1 MDNRIRMTENWLMLK
16 NEHEES
22 ITEKQEGWR
31 EDKNNSRQ
39 RIVEKED
46 SSWMRITGL
55 SYKRVRG
62 RESMPE
68 TSLRKKK
75 GREEE
80 DEFRMV

>member
-1 MDNRIRMTENWLMLK
+1 MKTDKWQVTIRKLWDQEMDNRIRMTENWLMLK

-46 SSWMRITGL
+46 SS
-55 SYKRVRG
+55 
-62 RESMPE
+62 
-68 TSLRKKK
+68 
-75 GREEE
+75 
-80 DEFRMV
+80 

>member
-1 MDNRIRMTENWLMLK
+1 MKTDKWQVTIRKLWDREMDNRIRMTENWLMLK

-46 SSWMRITGL
+46 SS
-55 SYKRVRG
+55 
-62 RESMPE
+62 
-68 TSLRKKK
+68 
-75 GREEE
+75 
-80 DEFRMV
+80 

>member
-1 MDNRIRMTENWLMLK
+1 
-16 NEHEES
+16 
-22 ITEKQEGWR
+22 
-31 EDKNNSRQ
+31 
-39 RIVEKED
+39 
-46 SSWMRITGL
+46 MRITGL
-55 SYKRVRG
+55 AYKRVRG